1 MKSSK
6 LSVVISA
13 PSGAGKT
20 TLIKRLLSA
29 DDRFVFL
36 VSTTT
41 RSMREGETPGTSYTF
56 VSEGEFR
63 EMIEKGAFLEWAMVH
78 GNYYGTPKKEIDRIQ
93 HAGKIPIF
101 DVDVQGARTLRGK
114 LDGAVYVFIVPPS
127 REALETR
134 LRNRKTDADAQI
146 RIRLR
151 NAIRELKEYGL
162 YDYIVVN
169 DDLETA
175 LEHIRSI
182 VTAESCRRE
191 RVSHIITGIL
201 EERGDNSD

>member
-1 MKSSK
+1 MKASK

-20 TLIKRLLSA
+20 TLIKMLLSA
-29 DDRFVFL
+29 DDRFAFS

-41 RSMREGETPGTSYTF
+41 RPIRGGETPGVSYNF
-56 VSEGEFR
+56 VSEREFR
-63 EMIEKGAFLEWAMVH
+63 EMNGHGAFLEWALVH

-101 DVDVQGARTLRGK
+101 DVDVQGAKTLRGK
-114 LDGAVYVFIVPPS
+114 LDGAVYIFIVPPS
-127 REALETR
+127 REALEAR
-134 LRNRKTDADAQI
+134 LRNRKTDTDAQI
-146 RIRLR
+146 RIRLQ
-151 NAIRELKEYGL
+151 NAIRELEEYGL

-175 LEHIRSI
+175 LAHIQSI
-182 VTAESCRRE
+182 VTAELCRRE

-201 EERGDNSD
+201 EERE